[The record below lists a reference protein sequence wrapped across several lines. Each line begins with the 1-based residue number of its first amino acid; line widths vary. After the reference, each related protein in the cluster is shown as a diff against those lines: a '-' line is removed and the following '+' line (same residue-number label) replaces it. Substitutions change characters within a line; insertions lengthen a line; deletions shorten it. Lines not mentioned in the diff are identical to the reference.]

1 MTTETARFCLR
12 SYPLND
18 TVRNPNDTLG
28 FNKNNNTSFTWNNIN
43 LRVLL
48 GHEMYEKY
56 DTFNIAITSISNAGV
71 PNEYSNSQNDCM
83 VNIVMSGLNFI
94 NSTYEQIT
102 GNNTNKCF
110 ICTYEFPPLGSHQL
124 TNMTLYPYNVASA
137 EFSKSSDIINLTI
150 EYRETSADNEL
161 TPINIYP
168 EICIHILITG
178 VKISN
183 YANTNYTQLQLKK

>member
-18 TVRNPNDTLG
+18 ITVNANSTLG
-28 FNKNNNTSFTWNNIN
+28 FNQNNNTSFTWNNIN
-43 LRVLL
+43 LKTLL

-56 DTFNIAITSISNAGV
+56 DTFNIDITSISNSGM
-71 PNEYSNSQNDCM
+71 PNEYSNSQNECM

-102 GNNTNKCF
+102 GNNNNKCY

-150 EYRETSADNEL
+150 EYINNATDEIIIPL
-161 TPINIYP
+161 NIYP
-168 EICIHILITG
+168 EMCFYILITG